1 MIEDI
6 SKNPMPEEFV
16 ELVEVDVTKRS
27 FSMHGS
33 LGTEKTVTC
42 DSTDQFMSVLDVV
55 REAHDQTAT
64 DIVYV

>member
-42 DSTDQFMSVLDVV
+42 DTTDQFSSVFLVV
-55 REAHDQTAT
+55 FDAPYKPEPY
-64 DIVYV
+64 IF